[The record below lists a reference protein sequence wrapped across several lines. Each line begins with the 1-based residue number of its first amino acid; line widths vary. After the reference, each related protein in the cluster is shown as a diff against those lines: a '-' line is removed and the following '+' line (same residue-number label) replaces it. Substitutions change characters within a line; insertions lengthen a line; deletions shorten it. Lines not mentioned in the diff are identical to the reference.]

1 MIAVTQCDY
10 HIAEQNSN
18 QLQPAGE
25 LQRLI
30 VSIAIKTSSLAIN
43 LPSDAHMIYV
53 RDGATLLRLES
64 GNDAAAR
71 AVNGMR

>member
-1 MIAVTQCDY
+1 M
-10 HIAEQNSN
+10 NF
-18 QLQPAGE
+18 
-25 LQRLI
+25 QRLI

>member
-1 MIAVTQCDY
+1 MTTISQNKIAINWSRPV
-10 HIAEQNSN
+10 NF
-18 QLQPAGE
+18 
-25 LQRLI
+25 QRLI